1 MEVPMGAIQFW
12 KDRESRTILPGLFSD
27 QAEGLAKDLA
37 SDANQGK
44 DVNKRTQLRKFYD
57 EVLRLNTEAKRAEGN
72 WDDILPLV
80 NMVVAKAAYAKGRNK
95 VSEGFLGFIRDSVK
109 QVRDPQDL
117 DVFAN
122 FFEAFMGFYRLHGPN

>member
-1 MEVPMGAIQFW
+1 MGTIQFW
-12 KDRESRTILPGLFSD
+12 KDEENRTIQPNRFSE
-27 QAEGLAKDLA
+27 QAEGLAKNLA
-37 SDANQGK
+37 NEANQGR

-80 NMVVAKAAYAKGRNK
+80 NMVVAKAAYAKGRGK
-95 VSEGFLGFIRDSVK
+95 VSEGFLGFMRDSVK

-122 FFEAFMGFYRLHGPN
+122 FFEAFMGFYRLHGPSN